1 MPLITPSVITF
12 YLSSFRYMDVANH
25 QTVVTF
31 AYGKAKDL
39 FALKTLLVPPN
50 CSPCARCPMA
60 LAVIEHLGGSVFAQ
74 VSPANSK
81 PNTE

>member
-1 MPLITPSVITF
+1 MPFSTLSVITF
-12 YLSSFRYMDVANH
+12 YLSSFRDIDVAQY
-25 QTVVTF
+25 QTVVMV

-74 VSPANSK
+74 LSPANSK